1 MILCLHKDQ
10 KGLIFMKK
18 RTLNDILNLSD
29 GRFEHYK
36 ISKQDFTN
44 IKNFINLIIQDNYEI
59 FSNEIDFCKSFICV
73 EFHEGYI
80 AIYHYNPLEP

>member
-1 MILCLHKDQ
+1 
-10 KGLIFMKK
+10 MKK
-18 RTLNDILNLSD
+18 RTLNDILNLCEGWRCYHGTFLSD